1 MRTVTG
7 IGIAVC
13 ACCVAAS
20 AGAAAMATVLLLGV
34 VDEIMALAA
43 SGANEVEASKDS
55 TRRRRVMLSASLKSG
70 VVNVVK
76 SPSPSSLEVGI
87 AVLVLAHD
95 DVRSALLT
103 LT

>member
-1 MRTVTG
+1 MRTVTIG
-7 IGIAVC
+7 IGVC

-34 VDEIMALAA
+34 VDEMALAA

>member
-1 MRTVTG
+1 MRTVTIG
-7 IGIAVC
+7 IGVC

-34 VDEIMALAA
+34 VDEMALAA
-43 SGANEVEASKDS
+43 SGANEVEASNDS

-76 SPSPSSLEVGI
+76 SPSSLEVGI

>member
-1 MRTVTG
+1 MRTVTIG
-7 IGIAVC
+7 IGVC

-76 SPSPSSLEVGI
+76 SPSSLEVGI